1 MHELSLNFFNF
12 KRSTLR
18 ELNYLEMETVSF
30 IDYSEK
36 KLPNTTIKSER
47 GKALFI
53 TPVAV
58 IGTLIAALALVIF
71 SFLYFYP
78 VVTIVVV
85 LLIGLAIKLTLTR
98 ERLTFF
104 DEQYS
109 PDVFVEDI
117 EKERSKK
124 YIKRDK

>member
-1 MHELSLNFFNF
+1 
-12 KRSTLR
+12 
-18 ELNYLEMETVSF
+18 METVSF

-36 KLPNTTIKSER
+36 KLPNTASKSER

-58 IGTLIAALALVIF
+58 IGTLIAALALIIF

-78 VVTIVVV
+78 VITIAVI
-85 LLIGLAIKLTLTR
+85 LLIGLAIKLTLSR
-98 ERLTFF
+98 EKLTFF

-117 EKERSKK
+117 EKERAKK
-124 YIKRDK
+124 YSKRNK

>member
-1 MHELSLNFFNF
+1 
-12 KRSTLR
+12 
-18 ELNYLEMETVSF
+18 METVSF

-36 KLPNTTIKSER
+36 KIPNTTVKSER

-58 IGTLIAALALVIF
+58 IGTLIAALSLIVF
-71 SFLYFYP
+71 SSLYFYP
-78 VVTIVVV
+78 VVTIAVV
-85 LLIGLAIKLTLTR
+85 LLIGLAMKLTLNR

-117 EKERSKK
+117 EKERAKK
-124 YIKRDK
+124 YSKIEK